1 MSAPNEMMVAQIRVG
16 VLRTRPRTP
25 DRTLPQAANSA
36 AAAAA
41 AFAGAACAGAA
52 FAGAAFAGAAVAA
65 VVAAAGAAVVAAAVA
80 ATGRAQG
87 WSRVWRRGGY
97 RVPVCKCH
105 RNGDLTGAGTCWT
118 RIPGDD
124 RVGDISAGESE
135 AR

>member
-41 AFAGAACAGAA
+41 FAGAACAGAA
-52 FAGAAFAGAAVAA
+52 CAGAAVAGAAVAA
-65 VVAAAGAAVVAAAVA
+65 VLAAAVA

-87 WSRVWRRGGY
+87 WSPVWRRGGY
-97 RVPVCKCH
+97 RVPVCKC
-105 RNGDLTGAGTCWT
+105 RQNGDLTGAGTCWT